1 MADKEVMTKT
11 SFRLSEEEKKALE
24 EYANEHDLS
33 VSQVIRRA
41 CREYLRVQND
51 KNSTNNY

>member
-1 MADKEVMTKT
+1 MADKEIMTKT
-11 SFRLSEEEKKALE
+11 SFRLSEDEKKALE

-51 KNSTNNY
+51 RNSTNNY

>member
-1 MADKEVMTKT
+1 VADKEVMTKT

>member
-1 MADKEVMTKT
+1 MADKEIMTKT
-11 SFRLSEEEKKALE
+11 SFRLSEDEKKALE

-41 CREYLRVQND
+41 CRDYLKEQTD
-51 KNSTNNY
+51 KNSTNHY

>member
-1 MADKEVMTKT
+1 MADKEIMTKT

-41 CREYLRVQND
+41 CREYLRGQTD